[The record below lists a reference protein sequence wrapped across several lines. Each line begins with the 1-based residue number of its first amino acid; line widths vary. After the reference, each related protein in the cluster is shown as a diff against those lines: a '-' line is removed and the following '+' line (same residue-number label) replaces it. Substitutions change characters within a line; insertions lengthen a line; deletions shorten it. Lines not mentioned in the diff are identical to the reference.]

1 MNKEIQVILNIL
13 KSYDNVIP
21 DELISKIFENLK
33 FVYRTPSY
41 TEFVL
46 HKNIHITNYQK
57 IYEINNEFYE
67 FSFSFDMPTLL
78 TIFFEIK
85 ETTTIKFNKIKEKK
99 EVIEYINNLLEKY
112 YKDLEY
118 YSDKKFFSDKIKHLE
133 QFIK

>member
-1 MNKEIQVILNIL
+1 MNKEVQVILNIL

-33 FVYRTPSY
+33 FVYQTPPSY
-41 TEFVL
+41 TMLV
-46 HKNIHITNYQK
+46 ITSYRR
-57 IYEINNEFYE
+57 IYEINNQFYE
-67 FSFSFDMPTLL
+67 FSFFWEMPTN
-78 TIFFEIK
+78 K
-85 ETTTIKFNKIKEKK
+85 TTIIKFDKIKEKK

-112 YKDLEY
+112 YRDLEY

>member
-1 MNKEIQVILNIL
+1 MNKEVQVILNIL

-41 TEFVL
+41 TGFGC
-46 HKNIHITNYQK
+46 HKNIHITNYQR

-67 FSFSFDMPTLL
+67 FSFSFEML
-78 TIFFEIK
+78 TSK
-85 ETTTIKFNKIKEKK
+85 TTTIKFNKIKEKK

-118 YSDKKFFSDKIKHLE
+118 YSDKKFFSDAIKRLE

>member
-1 MNKEIQVILNIL
+1 MNKEVQVILNIL

-41 TEFVL
+41 
-46 HKNIHITNYQK
+46 NITSYRR

-67 FSFSFDMPTLL
+67 FSFSFEML
-78 TIFFEIK
+78 TSK
-85 ETTTIKFNKIKEKK
+85 TTTIKFNKRKEKK

-118 YSDKKFFSDKIKHLE
+118 YSDKKFFSDKIKNLE
-133 QFIK
+133 QLLNNLTI

>member
-1 MNKEIQVILNIL
+1 MNKEVQVILNIL

-67 FSFSFDMPTLL
+67 FSFSFEMPTNKT
-78 TIFFEIK
+78 TI
-85 ETTTIKFNKIKEKK
+85 IKFNKIKEKK

>member
-21 DELISKIFENLK
+21 DKLISKIFENLK
-33 FVYRTPSY
+33 FVYRTPSH

-46 HKNIHITNYQK
+46 HKNKHITNYRR
-57 IYEINNEFYE
+57 IYEINNQFYE
-67 FSFSFDMPTLL
+67 FSFSFEMPT
-78 TIFFEIK
+78 K
-85 ETTTIKFNKIKEKK
+85 KTTTIKFNKIKEKK

-112 YKDLEY
+112 YRDLEY
-118 YSDKKFFSDKIKHLE
+118 YSDKKFFSDEIKHLE

>member
-1 MNKEIQVILNIL
+1 MNKEVQVILNIL
-13 KSYDNVIP
+13 KSYDNVIS

-67 FSFSFDMPTLL
+67 FSFSFEML
-78 TIFFEIK
+78 TSK
-85 ETTTIKFNKIKEKK
+85 TTTIKFNKIKEKK

-118 YSDKKFFSDKIKHLE
+118 YSDKKFFSDAIKRLE

>member
-33 FVYRTPSY
+33 FVYRTP
-41 TEFVL
+41 
-46 HKNIHITNYQK
+46 HITNYQR

-67 FSFSFDMPTLL
+67 FSFSFEML
-78 TIFFEIK
+78 TSK
-85 ETTTIKFNKIKEKK
+85 TTTIKFNKIKEKK
-99 EVIEYINNLLEKY
+99 EVIEYINNLLEEY

>member
-1 MNKEIQVILNIL
+1 MNKEVQVILNIL

-33 FVYRTPSY
+33 YVYQTPSY
-41 TEFVL
+41 TGFVL
-46 HKNIHITNYQK
+46 HKNIPITNYRR

-67 FSFSFDMPTLL
+67 FSFPFAKLQN
-78 TIFFEIK
+78 K
-85 ETTTIKFNKIKEKK
+85 TTTIEFNKIKEKK

-118 YSDKKFFSDKIKHLE
+118 YSDKKFFSDAMKRLE

>member
-1 MNKEIQVILNIL
+1 MNKEVQVILNIL

-33 FVYRTPSY
+33 YVYKTPNY
-41 TEFVL
+41 TGFVL
-46 HKNIHITNYQK
+46 HKNIHITNYQR

-67 FSFSFDMPTLL
+67 FSFSFEIPTN
-78 TIFFEIK
+78 K
-85 ETTTIKFNKIKEKK
+85 TTTIKFNKIKEKK

-118 YSDKKFFSDKIKHLE
+118 YSDKKFFSDRIKHLE

>member
-1 MNKEIQVILNIL
+1 MNKEVQVILNIL

-41 TEFVL
+41 TDR
-46 HKNIHITNYQK
+46 NIHITSYRR

-67 FSFSFDMPTLL
+67 FSFSFGML
-78 TIFFEIK
+78 TSK
-85 ETTTIKFNKIKEKK
+85 TTTIKFNKIKEKK

-118 YSDKKFFSDKIKHLE
+118 YSDKKFFSDGIKRLE